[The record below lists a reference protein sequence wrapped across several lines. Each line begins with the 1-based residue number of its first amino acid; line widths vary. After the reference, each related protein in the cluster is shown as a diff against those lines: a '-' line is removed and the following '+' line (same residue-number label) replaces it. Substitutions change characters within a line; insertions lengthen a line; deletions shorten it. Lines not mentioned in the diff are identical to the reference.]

1 MNKLYVLLAAVILAV
16 SVNTKADN
24 VSITIEGGYTDTLF
38 DHGVARL
45 EDSWFTKLSLSSL
58 AANNPIPVDV
68 YGSGTWAPDQNGGS
82 SARWNAG
89 IGRGLWLDQDRKW
102 GLRLDL
108 EGSSQQTSLPNLR
121 DTAQVTGGA
130 ALVTPILTPYA
141 TYTADWSTEQNG
153 FQFGVTRSFEL
164 PYKFVL
170 SPDVSYFMFED
181 YSAFQASAKV
191 TWKYFQRVS
200 PYLQI
205 TYNDNDFDVVNYDWA
220 AFEASGTT
228 SFVAGVSYTF

>member
-1 MNKLYVLLAAVILAV
+1 MNKLYVLLAAAIFAV
-16 SVNTKADN
+16 SVNTKAEN
-24 VSITIEGGYTDTLF
+24 VSVTIEGGYTDTLF

-45 EDSWFTKLSLSSL
+45 EDSWFTKLSLVSP
-58 AANNPIPVDV
+58 ADNNPIPVDI
-68 YGSGTWAPDQNGGS
+68 YGSGMWAPNQNGGS
-82 SARWNAG
+82 SAVWTAG
-89 IGRGLWLDQDRKW
+89 VGRGLWLDEDNNW

-121 DTAQVTGGA
+121 DTAQVTGSV
-130 ALVTPILTPYA
+130 ALVNPILTPYA
-141 TYTADWSTEQNG
+141 KYTADWSTEQNG

-170 SPDVSYFMFED
+170 TPDVSYFMFED

-191 TWKYFQRVS
+191 TWNYFQRFTPYAQVS
-200 PYLQI
+200 
-205 TYNDNDFDVVNYDWA
+205 YNDNDFDVVNYDWA

-228 SFVAGVSYTF
+228 AFIVGAAYTF